1 MMNLSVL
8 PDLLAIGGLVTV
20 FASLV
25 RRTQQTRLRY
35 WLVGWVMIL
44 VHIAA
49 QLVYLNATAWADAG
63 EAVALSM
70 LLLTSVAFIWAGQD
84 RHSGWATG
92 FAWTLLVASPD
103 VLFVVLL
110 ACGVTDRTSF
120 LALSVVA
127 AAAALWL
134 FHIDRRHARQRER
147 WPLAAAIL
155 AAYAIQAALVQ
166 AAALEQALIW
176 MLFWHYLLVAWFFW
190 RGAARTTLGVLFT
203 TASFVAWAS
212 VFPVAYALDRWLPGL
227 RIPDESW
234 NLPKFLVATGMIFT
248 VLEEQLGEAKH
259 DAMHDALT
267 GLPNRRLFA
276 RRLDAALVRARE
288 RRGRVAVLAIDMDDF
303 KQVNDTRGHATGDA
317 LLIAAAE
324 RLQARLRGTDTLA
337 RLGGDEFAAI
347 LPDADSREAIAAL
360 VEKLQATLRHGLEV
374 QGERIAVHASIGVAF
389 YPDDGPD
396 EACLYAAADRA
407 MYAHK
412 QGARELRAD

>member
-8 PDLLAIGGLVTV
+8 PDLLAIGGLVMV

-49 QLVYLNATAWADAG
+49 QLVYLNAAAWADVG
-63 EAVALSM
+63 EAVSLSM
-70 LLLTSVAFIWAGQD
+70 LLLTSVAFIWAGQE
-84 RHSGWATG
+84 RRSGWVTG
-92 FAWTLLVASPD
+92 FAWALLVASPD
-103 VLFVVLL
+103 VLLVVLL
-110 ACGVTDRTSF
+110 ACGVTDRPSF
-120 LALSVVA
+120 LALSAVA
-127 AAAALWL
+127 ASAAMWL
-134 FHIDRRHARQRER
+134 FYTDRRHAQRRER

-155 AAYAIQAALVQ
+155 AAYVIQAALVN
-166 AAALEQALIW
+166 AAALELALIW
-176 MLFWHYLLVAWFFW
+176 MLFWHYLLAAWFFW

-212 VFPVAYALDRWLPGL
+212 VFPVAYALNRWFPGL
-227 RIPDESW
+227 HITGESW

-288 RRGRVAVLAIDMDDF
+288 RRGRVAVLVIDMDDF

-317 LLIAAAE
+317 LLVAAAE

-347 LPDADSREAIAAL
+347 LPDADSRDAIAAL

-374 QGERIAVHASIGVAF
+374 QGERIAIHASIGVAF